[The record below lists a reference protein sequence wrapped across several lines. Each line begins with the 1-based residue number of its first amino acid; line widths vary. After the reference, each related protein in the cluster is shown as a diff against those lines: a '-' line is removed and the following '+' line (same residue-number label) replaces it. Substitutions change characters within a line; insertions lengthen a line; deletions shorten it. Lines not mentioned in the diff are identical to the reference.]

1 MLPHDLAIA
10 YEILGHLPKV
20 KAAST
25 PVRGRQACD
34 AFAVLADAE
43 DEVEVTIEIAT
54 SHPGT
59 HRSVVVIGSKKSAQL
74 TNSYAPE
81 IMLADGPPD
90 ADAKPVYARKAGEE
104 MPLKREL
111 KAFLGFLAGGPPP
124 RSSAAEGLLVVE
136 RIAEVRRLLGIGDA

>member
-1 MLPHDLAIA
+1 
-10 YEILGHLPKV
+10 V
-20 KAAST
+20 
-25 PVRGRQACD
+25 
-34 AFAVLADAE
+34 F
-43 DEVEVTIEIAT
+43 
-54 SHPGT
+54 
-59 HRSVVVIGSKKSAQL
+59 VIGSKKSAQL
-74 TNSYAPE
+74 TDSYAPE

-90 ADAKPVYARKAGEE
+90 ADAKRVYARKAGEE

>member
-1 MLPHDLAIA
+1 M
-10 YEILGHLPKV
+10 
-20 KAAST
+20 
-25 PVRGRQACD
+25 
-34 AFAVLADAE
+34 LADAE

-74 TNSYAPE
+74 TDSYAPE

-124 RSSAAEGLLVVE
+124 RSSGGGTAGGGADRVGAPTLE
-136 RIAEVRRLLGIGDA
+136 RLSSARPAGWVRAYRAVSPPRLPGPIP